1 MPNEHEQDNGM
12 NNKFV
17 VGGYTPIPQNDV
29 EEKKKTEANGN
40 CNSKILSDPFCLID
54 WFNSIFVSHP
64 PLFRVQMKRTFFF
77 FSLSNAEWKNTGQK
91 FLHAI
96 ERKKS
101 IFQIVTKR
109 FN

>member
-54 WFNSIFVSHP
+54 
-64 PLFRVQMKRTFFF
+64 
-77 FSLSNAEWKNTGQK
+77 
-91 FLHAI
+91 
-96 ERKKS
+96 
-101 IFQIVTKR
+101 
-109 FN
+109 